1 MTGMVETVGLR
12 LILDSLRELGLFS
25 FFGIL
30 LILNLPSILY
40 STVKIFKFQTQTTKN
55 LDTFAKFLPNSLYRP
70 QMGSKL
76 HKFANA
82 ILHSDPDRMYLRM
95 LSHWDEP
102 DQIVLGGLE
111 EQFLFRV
118 QFGARG
124 RSHLRP
130 LLFLLELHD

>member
-55 LDTFAKFLPNSLYRP
+55 LDTINLKLKTEYINQDNFNKFVDPIKKDIQNEISCVVKELKNVKTSIDNINSLLQEQREV
-70 QMGSKL
+70 
-76 HKFANA
+76 
-82 ILHSDPDRMYLRM
+82 ILRNDEKIKYLNGKT
-95 LSHWDEP
+95 S
-102 DQIVLGGLE
+102 
-111 EQFLFRV
+111 
-118 QFGARG
+118 
-124 RSHLRP
+124 
-130 LLFLLELHD
+130 